1 MKHNRIGLDVGS
13 TTLKVVVLDDHD
25 NICFSTYVRHNAR
38 IRETLSVVF
47 SELGER
53 FGDEL
58 FSLTITGSVGLGIA
72 ERTQIPFVQE
82 VVAST
87 AYVRRYHPQATTLI
101 DIGGEDAKVVFLKGE
116 TPDMRMNSN
125 CAGGTGAFIDQM
137 ALLLDTTPAGLDRL
151 AQRAV
156 RIHPIAS
163 RCGVFAKTD
172 IQNLLAKNVSREEIA
187 ASIFHA
193 VAVQTVVTLSHG
205 CDIEAPVLFCG
216 GPLAFLPSL
225 RKAFA
230 EYLHLDGTQTIC
242 PADAQ
247 LLPAWGT
254 ALSGTD
260 ASLRAADEWLA
271 KLAHELDGRSPDYL
285 VISHMEPD
293 HSGSILRLA
302 EKYQE
307 MKLVGNTKTF
317 TMLRQFFG
325 AKAPTDDRLL
335 EVGEGE
341 TLPLGAHTLHFML
354 APMVHWP
361 EVMVAYEETE
371 KLLFSADAFGRF
383 GSLGRTA
390 NAPWAPQAR
399 RYYYNIVGKYGAQV
413 QALLKKASALEIK
426 TVCPLH
432 GPVLTGEALGEAL
445 RLYDLWSRWQSESP
459 DDILLA
465 HASIHGN
472 TARAAELLKQKLEA
486 KGAQVTLCD
495 LTTTEVSYA
504 VANAFYCGRLVLAC
518 STYDGGLFPPMEEFL
533 SHLQAKGFR
542 SRTVGLMENGS
553 WAPAAARLMRARLEE
568 MKDLRVCGTVVSLRS
583 ALGPANEAQMEAL
596 SAELCAE

>member
-1 MKHNRIGLDVGS
+1 MNNETRKETQVLPKDVRYVGADDLTLPLFENQYPVQPMGVSYNSYLILDEKIAVM
-13 TTLKVVVLDDHD
+13 D
-25 NICFSTYVRHNAR
+25 
-38 IRETLSVVF
+38 SV
-47 SELGER
+47 
-53 FGDEL
+53 
-58 FSLTITGSVGLGIA
+58 
-72 ERTQIPFVQE
+72 
-82 VVAST
+82 
-87 AYVRRYHPQATTLI
+87 
-101 DIGGEDAKVVFLKGE
+101 DA
-116 TPDMRMNSN
+116 
-125 CAGGTGAFIDQM
+125 
-137 ALLLDTTPAGLDRL
+137 
-151 AQRAV
+151 
-156 RIHPIAS
+156 
-163 RCGVFAKTD
+163 
-172 IQNLLAKNVSREEIA
+172 
-187 ASIFHA
+187 
-193 VAVQTVVTLSHG
+193 
-205 CDIEAPVLFCG
+205 
-216 GPLAFLPSL
+216 
-225 RKAFA
+225 
-230 EYLHLDGTQTIC
+230 
-242 PADAQ
+242 
-247 LLPAWGT
+247 
-254 ALSGTD
+254 
-260 ASLRAADEWLA
+260 RAADEWLA
-271 KLAHELDGRSPDYL
+271 KLAHELDGRRPDYL

-383 GSLGRTA
+383 GALSRTA
-390 NAPWAPQAR
+390 AAPWAPQAR

-445 RLYDLWSRWQSESP
+445 RLYDLWSRWQSEAP
-459 DDILLA
+459 EEILLA

-472 TARAAELLKQKLEA
+472 TARAAELFKQKLEA
-486 KGAQVTLCD
+486 AGARVTLCD
-495 LTTTEVSYA
+495 LTATEVSYA
-504 VANAFYCGRLVLAC
+504 VANAFYCGKLVLAC
-518 STYDGGLFPPMEEFL
+518 STYDGGLFPPMGEFL

-542 SRTVGLMENGS
+542 DRSVGLMENGS

-596 SAELCAE
+596 SAELCAK

>member
-1 MKHNRIGLDVGS
+1 MNNETRKETQVLPKDVRYVGADDLTLPLFENQYPVQPMGVSYNSYLILDE
-13 TTLKVVVLDDHD
+13 K
-25 NICFSTYVRHNAR
+25 
-38 IRETLSVVF
+38 
-47 SELGER
+47 
-53 FGDEL
+53 
-58 FSLTITGSVGLGIA
+58 
-72 ERTQIPFVQE
+72 
-82 VVAST
+82 
-87 AYVRRYHPQATTLI
+87 
-101 DIGGEDAKVVFLKGE
+101 
-116 TPDMRMNSN
+116 
-125 CAGGTGAFIDQM
+125 
-137 ALLLDTTPAGLDRL
+137 
-151 AQRAV
+151 
-156 RIHPIAS
+156 
-163 RCGVFAKTD
+163 
-172 IQNLLAKNVSREEIA
+172 
-187 ASIFHA
+187 
-193 VAVQTVVTLSHG
+193 VAVMDSV
-205 CDIEAPVLFCG
+205 
-216 GPLAFLPSL
+216 
-225 RKAFA
+225 
-230 EYLHLDGTQTIC
+230 
-242 PADAQ
+242 DA
-247 LLPAWGT
+247 
-254 ALSGTD
+254 
-260 ASLRAADEWLA
+260 RAADEWLA
-271 KLAHELDGRSPDYL
+271 KLAHELDGRRPDYL

-302 EKYQE
+302 ERYPE
-307 MKLVGNTKTF
+307 MQLVGNAKTF
-317 TMLRQFFG
+317 AMLRQFFG

-413 QALLKKASALEIK
+413 QALLKKASALEIE
-426 TVCPLH
+426 TICPLH

-472 TARAAELLKQKLEA
+472 TARAAELLKQKLEV
-486 KGAQVTLCD
+486 KGARVTLCD

-504 VANAFYCGRLVLAC
+504 VANAFYCGKLVLAC

-542 SRTVGLMENGS
+542 DRSVGLMENGS
-553 WAPAAARLMRARLEE
+553 WAPAAARLMRAKLEE

-596 SAELCAE
+596 SAELCAK

>member
-1 MKHNRIGLDVGS
+1 MNNEIRNESQALPESIRCVGA
-13 TTLKVVVLDDHD
+13 DDL
-25 NICFSTYVRHNAR
+25 
-38 IRETLSVVF
+38 TLSLFENQYPVQPMGV
-47 SELGER
+47 SYNSYLIL
-53 FGDEL
+53 DEK
-58 FSLTITGSVGLGIA
+58 IAVMDSV
-72 ERTQIPFVQE
+72 
-82 VVAST
+82 
-87 AYVRRYHPQATTLI
+87 
-101 DIGGEDAKVVFLKGE
+101 DA
-116 TPDMRMNSN
+116 
-125 CAGGTGAFIDQM
+125 
-137 ALLLDTTPAGLDRL
+137 
-151 AQRAV
+151 
-156 RIHPIAS
+156 
-163 RCGVFAKTD
+163 
-172 IQNLLAKNVSREEIA
+172 
-187 ASIFHA
+187 
-193 VAVQTVVTLSHG
+193 
-205 CDIEAPVLFCG
+205 
-216 GPLAFLPSL
+216 
-225 RKAFA
+225 
-230 EYLHLDGTQTIC
+230 
-242 PADAQ
+242 
-247 LLPAWGT
+247 
-254 ALSGTD
+254 
-260 ASLRAADEWLA
+260 RAADEWLA

-371 KLLFSADAFGRF
+371 KILFSADAFGRF

-486 KGAQVTLCD
+486 KGARVTLCD
-495 LTTTEVSYA
+495 LTATEVSYA
-504 VANAFYCGRLVLAC
+504 VANAFYCGKLVLAC

-533 SHLQAKGFR
+533 THLQAKGFR
-542 SRTVGLMENGS
+542 GRSVGLMENGS
-553 WAPAAARLMRARLEE
+553 WAPAAARLMRAKLEE

-596 SAELCAE
+596 SAELCAK

>member
-1 MKHNRIGLDVGS
+1 MNNETRKETQVLPKDVRYVGADDLTLPLFENQYPVQPMGVSYNSYLILDEKIAVM
-13 TTLKVVVLDDHD
+13 D
-25 NICFSTYVRHNAR
+25 
-38 IRETLSVVF
+38 SV
-47 SELGER
+47 
-53 FGDEL
+53 
-58 FSLTITGSVGLGIA
+58 
-72 ERTQIPFVQE
+72 
-82 VVAST
+82 
-87 AYVRRYHPQATTLI
+87 
-101 DIGGEDAKVVFLKGE
+101 DA
-116 TPDMRMNSN
+116 
-125 CAGGTGAFIDQM
+125 
-137 ALLLDTTPAGLDRL
+137 
-151 AQRAV
+151 
-156 RIHPIAS
+156 
-163 RCGVFAKTD
+163 
-172 IQNLLAKNVSREEIA
+172 
-187 ASIFHA
+187 
-193 VAVQTVVTLSHG
+193 
-205 CDIEAPVLFCG
+205 
-216 GPLAFLPSL
+216 
-225 RKAFA
+225 
-230 EYLHLDGTQTIC
+230 
-242 PADAQ
+242 
-247 LLPAWGT
+247 
-254 ALSGTD
+254 
-260 ASLRAADEWLA
+260 RAADEWLA

-371 KLLFSADAFGRF
+371 KILFSADAFGRF

-413 QALLKKASALEIK
+413 QALLKKASALEIE
-426 TVCPLH
+426 TIRPLH

-472 TARAAELLKQKLEA
+472 TARAAELLKQKLEV
-486 KGAQVTLCD
+486 KGARVTLCD

-504 VANAFYCGRLVLAC
+504 VANAFYCGKLVLAC

-542 SRTVGLMENGS
+542 DRSVGLMENGS
-553 WAPAAARLMRARLEE
+553 WAPAAARLMRAKLEE

-596 SAELCAE
+596 SAELCAK